1 VKGYAENSINNDLSL
16 IFTIID
22 TFFELFVISTH
33 YFRKGFIFNATISQE
48 KNFLTTAGRR
58 NFIHGTVMNTL
69 MTLPL
74 P

>member
-1 VKGYAENSINNDLSL
+1 MKGDAKNSINNDLGL

-22 TFFELFVISTH
+22 TFFELFIIATH
-33 YFRKGFIFNATISQE
+33 YFRKGFIFNATIPRE
-48 KNFLTTAGRR
+48 KIFLTTAGMR
-58 NFIHGTVMNTL
+58 NFVHGIMMNRL